1 MLEEVHH
8 RGKLL
13 EYIILPYF
21 RILSLSFMA
30 ALGDDSF
37 LHVPSYKTVSSNPN
51 AKFAPAEHSLESSSN
66 ALPRWNQYIS
76 LSLFSFPLPFFFQSS
91 GFARC
96 LSTHQK
102 KSLHYFFIGKLP
114 HLLLLYMSRTCRGA
128 FLMKISFAF
137 QNYQRHRTF
146 SHLRMALYFYDSAV
160 NVVFSSYFK
169 CLSL

>member
-76 LSLFSFPLPFFFQSS
+76 LSLFSFPLPFFFSIIWLCS
-91 GFARC
+91 
-96 LSTHQK
+96 LSFYSPK
-102 KSLHYFFIGKLP
+102 EVIA
-114 HLLLLYMSRTCRGA
+114 LLLYWQIATSA
-128 FLMKISFAF
+128 F
-137 QNYQRHRTF
+137 
-146 SHLRMALYFYDSAV
+146 
-160 NVVFSSYFK
+160 VVYV
-169 CLSL
+169 

>member
-13 EYIILPYF
+13 ENIILPYF

-76 LSLFSFPLPFFFQSS
+76 LSLFSFPLPFFFN
-91 GFARC
+91 
-96 LSTHQK
+96 
-102 KSLHYFFIGKLP
+102 
-114 HLLLLYMSRTCRGA
+114 HLALL
-128 FLMKISFAF
+128 
-137 QNYQRHRTF
+137 
-146 SHLRMALYFYDSAV
+146 
-160 NVVFSSYFK
+160 VVFILTKRSHCITSLLANCHICFCCICLEPAEEPSS
-169 CLSL
+169 